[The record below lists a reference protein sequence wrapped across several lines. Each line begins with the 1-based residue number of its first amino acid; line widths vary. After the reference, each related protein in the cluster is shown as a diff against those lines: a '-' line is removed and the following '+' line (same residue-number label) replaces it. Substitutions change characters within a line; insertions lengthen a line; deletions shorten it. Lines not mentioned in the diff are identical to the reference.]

1 MSVLEIENLDGY
13 RLCHFAG
20 KDVLRERRKILDLTQ
35 QAVADRAG
43 IRLQNYQNF
52 EMGTRD
58 IMNASFR
65 TACKVIE
72 ALEMDV
78 TDFFHGEYHI
88 GEELMTSEE
97 GLRFKKTGKLIDEDV
112 E

>member
-1 MSVLEIENLDGY
+1 MEFESLDGY
-13 RLCHFAG
+13 RLCHF
-20 KDVLRERRKILDLTQ
+20 KSKSILRERRVILGLTQ

-52 EMGTRD
+52 ETGTRD

-78 TDFFHGEYHI
+78 TEFFHGDYYF
-88 GEELMTSEE
+88 GEEIMTSKE